1 MKGVKTTSA
10 NLLKSKDAKLQG
22 LPFLGWQPV
31 ASTIPVLLI
40 FKLLN
45 NENSLSSF
53 PRFFDRFDWRKR
65 KMKKTIITLATAVMM
80 FLGAAAPFTT
90 IQAHAAEQTQ
100 TMDSELLHDINQLR
114 AEKGLPA
121 LILDNSLNNIAEI
134 RSNEIIDNWSHT
146 RPDGTSGCDMISADN
161 YRGENLS
168 YISYDDF
175 DFSASD
181 QTDAADDV
189 FSSLKASQAHYDNMV
204 NSNYTKIGIRT
215 SVSQTSDGI
224 KLSTAYMFS
233 N

>member
-1 MKGVKTTSA
+1 
-10 NLLKSKDAKLQG
+10 
-22 LPFLGWQPV
+22 
-31 ASTIPVLLI
+31 
-40 FKLLN
+40 
-45 NENSLSSF
+45 
-53 PRFFDRFDWRKR
+53 
-65 KMKKTIITLATAVMM
+65 MKKTLITLATAVMM
-80 FLGAAAPFTT
+80 FLGATAPFTT
-90 IQAHAAEQTQ
+90 IQAQAAEQTQ

-114 AEKGLPA
+114 AEQGLPA
-121 LILDNSLNNIAEI
+121 LTLDNSLNDIAEI

-181 QTDAADDV
+181 QTDAADSV
-189 FSSLKASQAHYDNMV
+189 FSSLKDSPAHYNNMV
-204 NSNYTKIGIRT
+204 NSNYTKVGIRT
-215 SVSQTSDGI
+215 SVSQTSDGV